1 MRGRPSEAFSP
12 RNRSMLRV
20 AIIGQ
25 GRSGRDIH
33 GAYFRSEANT
43 RYKVVAV
50 VDELEN
56 RRARAAEEYGCP
68 VYASYEELF
77 AHRDEIDLVVNSTFS
92 YQHAAIAADLMRHGF
107 DVVTE
112 KPLAKHA
119 EDVEML
125 IRTAAETGRMIAPFQ
140 QSRYAPYFLKIRE
153 VLASG
158 VLGRVLQNSIQ
169 FSGFS
174 RRWDWQC
181 SLRYNGGG
189 VMNTGPHPMDQ
200 ALELFGYDAEPR
212 LLYSKLDRANIAGDA
227 EDYAKILFSGEN
239 KPLFDIEISS
249 CNAYAPYLYVI
260 QATNGSLRANYS
272 TVEWQW
278 FDPNEAPL
286 PALQLRPLGKPDT
299 DLPAYCGETLNWHKE
314 SCDLKGSAFTTAV
327 DAYYGMIHRHLTEGA
342 PLEITAEQVLRQ
354 IRLNEQIHADNPL
367 PVLY

>member
-1 MRGRPSEAFSP
+1 
-12 RNRSMLRV
+12 MLRV

-33 GAYFRSEANT
+33 GAYFRSAANT
-43 RYKVVAV
+43 QYKVVAV

-119 EDVEML
+119 EDVDML

-140 QSRYAPYFLKIRE
+140 QSRYAAYFLKIKE
-153 VLASG
+153 ILASG
-158 VLGRVLQNSIQ
+158 VLGRVLQYSIK
-169 FSGFS
+169 FSGFA

-200 ALELFGYDAEPR
+200 ALDLFGYDAEPR

-227 EDYAKILFSGEN
+227 EDYAKILFSGEG

-260 QATNGSLRANYS
+260 QATNGCLRASYS
-272 TVEWQW
+272 AVEWQW
-278 FDPNEAPL
+278 FDPNEVPL

-299 DLPAYCGETLNWHKE
+299 DLPAYCGETLHWQKE
-314 SCDLKGSAFTTAV
+314 TCDLSANSAFTSAV
-327 DAYYGMIHRHLTEGA
+327 DAYYKMIHCHLVEGA
-342 PLEITAEQVLRQ
+342 PLEITAEQVRRQ